1 MGTSITLEL
10 ILLKWQTAS
19 AVTSLALISL
29 IGAAPTVQAA
39 GTAQE
44 PAPSGSSSIQM
55 QKTKTTATV
64 TKGADKL
71 DVKWVG
77 DQASSKDQDWGSGGI
92 THFQLVPK
100 DGKAVT
106 VPGWE
111 VQIKLP
117 AGQEFSQMDSWE
129 NAKYDAATRTV
140 TVTEAGQS
148 EDYVPAAG
156 TPLTLEWK
164 QSTAFIPA
172 IDNNHQAPAPFVPY
186 TDMDAWPPANL
197 TELSQQI
204 GNPYFTTGFIQAA
217 KGNDGKY
224 FPAWGAQK
232 TEPVS
237 GNSKI
242 QTINDLRNSH
252 GDVVTSFGGAANQE
266 LAEVITDKGELGDA
280 YKSVFDRLK
289 TNKVDF
295 DIEGAGLKNKEAVAR
310 RMEVLAS
317 LQQGYKATGNPL
329 HVSFTLPV
337 LPTGLTPEGLDLVKE
352 AVKAGLAVDT
362 WNVMAMDYGD
372 SAWPGH
378 GDMGDAAIKAGE
390 SLHDQLKS
398 VYGTSRTDAQLWKM
412 VGITPMLGVNDV
424 ETETFTVNNAKK
436 LVTWANQHHIGRVSA
451 WSTNR
456 DNKETSKVEQSPY
469 EFSKALMQF
478 HG

>member
-1 MGTSITLEL
+1 M
-10 ILLKWQTAS
+10 KWQTTS
-19 AVTSLALISL
+19 ALTSMVLIALVTATP
-29 IGAAPTVQAA
+29 AAQAAQTVQQPTQPALSNVQA
-39 GTAQE
+39 QTA
-44 PAPSGSSSIQM
+44 
-55 QKTKTTATV
+55 KTTAKV
-64 TKGADKL
+64 TKGSDKL

-77 DQASSKDQDWGSGGI
+77 DKTSSQDQDWGTGGI

-100 DGKAVT
+100 DGKAIR

-111 VQIKLP
+111 VQFKLP

-129 NAKYDAATRTV
+129 NAKFDPTTRTV
-140 TVTEAGQS
+140 TVTEKDAS
-148 EDYVPAAG
+148 EDYIPATG
-156 TPLTLEWK
+156 TALTLEWK

-172 IDNNHQAPAPFVPY
+172 TDNNHQAAAPFVPY
-186 TDMDAWPPANL
+186 TDMDAWPTTNL
-197 TELSQQI
+197 TDLSQQI
-204 GNPYFTTGFIQAA
+204 GNPYFTTSFIQAA
-217 KGNDGKY
+217 KGDDGKY
-224 FPAWGAQK
+224 FPAWGGQK

-329 HVSFTLPV
+329 HISFTLPV
-337 LPTGLTPEGLDLVKE
+337 LPTGLTPEGVDLVKE
-352 AVKAGLAVDT
+352 AIKAGLEVDT

-372 SAWPGH
+372 SAWPAH
-378 GDMGDAAIKAGE
+378 GDMSDAAIKAGE

-412 VGITPMLGVNDV
+412 VGITPMLGKNDV

-469 EFSKALMQF
+469 EFSKALKQF